1 VENFKSIC
9 VTEGIKKVD
18 VIKNPTSF
26 PLIGKGAQGAVF
38 KISSDKCVKIC
49 AKPEFAA
56 KEGNVLKIAQE
67 SPTIPRLYEVG
78 HNYIIME
85 YLEGPTLFQY
95 LESGGILSEKLMRQ
109 ILFVLEEMKRL
120 NFTRLDAD
128 LRHIIVT
135 KEEELKVIDHYSS
148 FTRIRNKPE
157 LIFKGL
163 KKLGLLPMFLEE
175 LREMDPESYI
185 EWKNL

>member
-1 VENFKSIC
+1 MEDFKSIC

-26 PLIGKGAQGAVF
+26 PLIGKGAQGTVF

-67 SPTIPRLYEVG
+67 SHAIPRLYEVG

-95 LESGGILSEKLMRQ
+95 LESGGILSEKLMR
-109 ILFVLEEMKRL
+109 
-120 NFTRLDAD
+120 
-128 LRHIIVT
+128 
-135 KEEELKVIDHYSS
+135 
-148 FTRIRNKPE
+148 
-157 LIFKGL
+157 
-163 KKLGLLPMFLEE
+163 
-175 LREMDPESYI
+175 
-185 EWKNL
+185 